1 MEKIPGVIT
10 NWKWQ
15 SSNWL
20 QVENKQGSNW
30 LPSNYS
36 IIQPKLYFCLEI
48 NLAAS
53 YIYTLISRRLY
64 VIVPVA

>member
-1 MEKIPGVIT
+1 MEKISGVIA

-20 QVENKQGSNW
+20 QVEKEQGSNW
-30 LPSNYS
+30 FSSNYS

-48 NLAAS
+48 NLAAL